1 VARRWWLIALLAAVG
16 AALALLASGGGSQ
29 VASARLHVVPTV
41 LAYDQGGD
49 VAPQSDVKRQLSDW
63 TASEFK
69 VRAAAEVA
77 AEQLGDITPE
87 QLLAAVSMTPI
98 SLTDVDLEVSAGS
111 QERARELLDAY
122 VDAYVD
128 YRRDADIET
137 LERANDQLQIAA
149 GELNE
154 DQTGRRFQMVLQMD
168 RLESAIDLV
177 PQQIRTQGGI
187 EVGAA
192 EAELPTAGAAVG
204 GLLAGAALGILLAL
218 LLGRFERRIRSGAD
232 VADAADRP
240 VLLFDPAQGAAAFS
254 ELRAELELAGAG
266 RTLSTVAVSAP
277 TAADGDPAVARG
289 LAEAFAASGRP
300 TVLVTGDAD
309 AAPGQVAGDLTVLTA
324 TRTGGGY
331 SGGSVERL
339 LSEAREHGDVV
350 VVDAPPVDGPA
361 DGLLLVATADAVLL
375 LLTERRS
382 RWKGFARA
390 LARLETVGVG
400 RLVLCAKRPL
410 RGSAR
415 RRAAA
420 QESAAAQMRTA
431 DPSAKEPVGR

>member
-1 VARRWWLIALLAAVG
+1 M
-16 AALALLASGGGSQ
+16 
-29 VASARLHVVPTV
+29 
-41 LAYDQGGD
+41 
-49 VAPQSDVKRQLSDW
+49 
-63 TASEFK
+63 
-69 VRAAAEVA
+69 RAAAEVA

-266 RTLSTVAVSAP
+266 RTLCYV
-277 TAADGDPAVARG
+277 
-289 LAEAFAASGRP
+289 
-300 TVLVTGDAD
+300 
-309 AAPGQVAGDLTVLTA
+309 
-324 TRTGGGY
+324 
-331 SGGSVERL
+331 
-339 LSEAREHGDVV
+339 
-350 VVDAPPVDGPA
+350 
-361 DGLLLVATADAVLL
+361 
-375 LLTERRS
+375 
-382 RWKGFARA
+382 
-390 LARLETVGVG
+390 
-400 RLVLCAKRPL
+400 
-410 RGSAR
+410 
-415 RRAAA
+415 
-420 QESAAAQMRTA
+420 
-431 DPSAKEPVGR
+431 